1 MKYTKEELD
10 LIQNFIKDIDSLSQ
24 VNNKL
29 QSLTDELIEE
39 DLKQKYLNKIVRV
52 TEENASRIFIGV
64 VSNLRIDRNTLGIYS
79 NFYIEIYRDN
89 FIFSHREYDM
99 SFSFNYT
106 TITIEEITQE
116 EFDECLINNVSQK
129 ISK

>member
-24 VNNKL
+24 ANNKL

-52 TEENASRIFIGV
+52 TEENAFRIFIGV
-64 VSNLRIDRNTLGIYS
+64 VSDLRIDRNTLGIYS

-99 SFSFNYT
+99 SFSFNS
-106 TITIEEITQE
+106 ILQS
-116 EFDECLINNVSQK
+116 L
-129 ISK
+129 